1 MIPPA
6 DRSGSTQ
13 LRQRRRCVRRRSPGA
28 RSPPCPHCWSR
39 RRRRRRTAGPDRPEA
54 RSTSIE
60 HVHDVTAISLAE
72 SLQAMAVQIAA
83 LRYEA
88 SAESR
93 RRLIVH
99 DAAVEAERRAQALD
113 AQSGPP

>member
-6 DRSGSTQ
+6 EPVRFDPAAAEAAMREASLTASALAGVSDLLESAVATTADGWSGPT
-13 LRQRRRCVRRRSPGA
+13 
-28 RSPPCPHCWSR
+28 
-39 RRRRRRTAGPDRPEA
+39 
-54 RSTSIE
+54 RSTFDLQSAR
-60 HVHDVTAISLAE
+60 HDVTAISLAE
-72 SLQAMAVQIAA
+72 SLQTMAVQIAA

-88 SAESR
+88 DAESR